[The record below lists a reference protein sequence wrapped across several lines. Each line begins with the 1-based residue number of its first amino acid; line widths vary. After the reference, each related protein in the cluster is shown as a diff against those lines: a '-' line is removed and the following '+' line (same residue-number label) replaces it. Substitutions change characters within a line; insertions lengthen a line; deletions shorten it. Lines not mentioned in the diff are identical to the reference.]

1 VPSQN
6 LGVERD
12 MNFDASELGLEFM
25 EQEAEDHLTDREVLL
40 LGLEAGS
47 DSKQSGMDDARESA
61 ISR

>member
-1 VPSQN
+1 
-6 LGVERD
+6 